1 MKVFSAVGAAKRYHV
16 FRALVENDG
25 NACAKPFHVRNRA
38 HKANLRTGSIRPN
51 MTTTAYRKALRAL
64 LTPAE
69 HRVLARLDTPQK
81 IQTFL
86 DRLPAN
92 FSLGGDTAMSPRR
105 VLKARLAQCAEGAM
119 FAAAALAYHGQRA
132 WLMDIQALPSDHDH
146 IVTLF
151 KERGLWGAIS
161 KTNHAILRWRDPIY
175 RSVREL
181 AMSYAHEYCLPGGK
195 KSMLTYSKPFSL
207 TRYAPKRWVIA
218 PEDLDWLLVELDT
231 SPHLPV
237 APKAVLRGRRPSS
250 RVELLAQEV
259 LEWPDPRKKRKKKL
273 KATRKRATKRR

>member
-1 MKVFSAVGAAKRYHV
+1 
-16 FRALVENDG
+16 
-25 NACAKPFHVRNRA
+25 
-38 HKANLRTGSIRPN
+38 
-51 MTTTAYRKALRAL
+51 MTPTAYRNKLRAL

-69 HRVLARLDTPQK
+69 HRAFGRLDSPQK

-92 FSLGGDTAMSPRR
+92 FSLDGDTAMSPRR
-105 VLKARLAQCAEGAM
+105 VLKTRLAQCAEGAM
-119 FAAAALAYHGQRA
+119 FAAAALAYHGKPA
-132 WLMDIQALPSDHDH
+132 WLLDIQALPSDSDH
-146 IVTLF
+146 VVTLF

-207 TRYAPKRWVIA
+207 TRYAPQRWVIA
-218 PEDLDWLLVELDT
+218 EEDVDWLLVALDA
-231 SPHLPV
+231 SPHLPI
-237 APKAVLRGRRPSS
+237 APKAALRRRRRMSKT
-250 RVELLAQEV
+250 ELLAQEV
-259 LEWPDPRKKRKKKL
+259 LEWPDPRKK
-273 KATRKRATKRR
+273 KAKRKRNRRSKA